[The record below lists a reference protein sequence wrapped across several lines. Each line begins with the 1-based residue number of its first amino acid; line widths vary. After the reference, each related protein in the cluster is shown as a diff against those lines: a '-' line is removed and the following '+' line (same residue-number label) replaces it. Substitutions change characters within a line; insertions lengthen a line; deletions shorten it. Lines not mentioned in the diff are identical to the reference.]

1 MLFLGFFISLFL
13 GTVYSQIRYHEPH
26 PEHKFN
32 YSYINVRHVKGH
44 KLTGEAPLS
53 AFSTRNRT
61 DCHRDCVKSIKSCK
75 SINVAETTEG
85 FECQTMGIDIYSKG
99 VLVPDIASS
108 HYIIAVSINYFRCYI
123 DIFRRFFLCFPS
135 FLLPLLLFASLL
147 FFFPSSFYFHYFL
160 LPFTLLSFTS
170 LYSLLSSTSPLFL
183 LSSTSPLSL
192 LSFTSLLSLLPLI
205 SFIHS
210 SLS

>member
-13 GTVYSQIRYHEPH
+13 GTVYGQIRYHEPH

-99 VLVPDIASS
+99 VLVPDSASS
-108 HYIIAVSINYFRCYI
+108 HYIIAVKINYFRCYI
-123 DIFRRFFLCFPS
+123 DIFMRFFLCFPS
-135 FLLPLLLFASLL
+135 FLLSFTSLC
-147 FFFPSSFYFHYFL
+147 FSSFL
-160 LPFTLLSFTS
+160 LPFTSINSFSLLLSFFPL
-170 LYSLLSSTSPLFL
+170 LY
-183 LSSTSPLSL
+183 
-192 LSFTSLLSLLPLI
+192 FTSFPSFLSILNKKI
-205 SFIHS
+205 ITNIIGVNMSDSFVITS
-210 SLS
+210 RFTS

>member
-13 GTVYSQIRYHEPH
+13 GTVHGQIRYHEPH

-108 HYIIAVSINYFRCYI
+108 HYIIAVIINYFRCYI
-123 DIFRRFFLCFPS
+123 EIFMRFFLCFPS
-135 FLLPLLLFASLL
+135 FLLSFTSLC
-147 FFFPSSFYFHYFL
+147 FSSFL
-160 LPFTLLSFTS
+160 LPFTSVNSFSLLLSFFPL
-170 LYSLLSSTSPLFL
+170 LY
-183 LSSTSPLSL
+183 
-192 LSFTSLLSLLPLI
+192 FTSFPSFLSILNKKI
-205 SFIHS
+205 ITNIIGVNMSDSFVTTS
-210 SLS
+210 RFTS

>member
-1 MLFLGFFISLFL
+1 MTFLCASSFVFLLFFFPLILFASLLFFFP
-13 GTVYSQIRYHEPH
+13 SS
-26 PEHKFN
+26 F

-99 VLVPDIASS
+99 VLVPDSASS
-108 HYIIAVSINYFRCYI
+108 HYIIAVRINYFRCYI
-123 DIFRRFFLCFPS
+123 DIFMRFFLCFPS
-135 FLLPLLLFASLL
+135 FLLSFTSLC
-147 FFFPSSFYFHYFL
+147 FSSFL
-160 LPFTLLSFTS
+160 LPFTSINSFSLLLSFFPL
-170 LYSLLSSTSPLFL
+170 LY
-183 LSSTSPLSL
+183 
-192 LSFTSLLSLLPLI
+192 FTSFPSFLSILNKKI
-205 SFIHS
+205 ITNIIGVNMSDSFVITS
-210 SLS
+210 RFTS

>member
-13 GTVYSQIRYHEPH
+13 GTVYGQIRYHEPH

-32 YSYINVRHVKGH
+32 YSYINVRHVKGQ

-99 VLVPDIASS
+99 VLVPDSASS
-108 HYIIAVSINYFRCYI
+108 HYIIAVKINYFRCYI
-123 DIFRRFFLCFPS
+123 DIFMRFFLCFPS
-135 FLLPLLLFASLL
+135 FLLSFTSLC
-147 FFFPSSFYFHYFL
+147 FSSFL
-160 LPFTLLSFTS
+160 LPFTSINSFSLLLSFFPL
-170 LYSLLSSTSPLFL
+170 LY
-183 LSSTSPLSL
+183 
-192 LSFTSLLSLLPLI
+192 FTSFPSFLSILNKKI
-205 SFIHS
+205 ITNIIGVNMSDSFVITS
-210 SLS
+210 RFTS

>member
-13 GTVYSQIRYHEPH
+13 GTVYGQIRYHEPH

-99 VLVPDIASS
+99 VLVPDSASS
-108 HYIIAVSINYFRCYI
+108 HYIIAVRINYFRCYI
-123 DIFRRFFLCFPS
+123 DIFMRFFLCFPS
-135 FLLPLLLFASLL
+135 FLLSFTSLC
-147 FFFPSSFYFHYFL
+147 FSSFL
-160 LPFTLLSFTS
+160 LPFTSINSFSLLLSFFPL
-170 LYSLLSSTSPLFL
+170 LY
-183 LSSTSPLSL
+183 
-192 LSFTSLLSLLPLI
+192 FTSFPSFLSILNKKI
-205 SFIHS
+205 ITNIIGVNMSDSFVITS
-210 SLS
+210 RFTS